1 MNRAFSIIGKAFRL
15 WWGEFMLLIFFNL
28 LWLALQIPIVTGPP
42 ATAAMYIIARQVV
55 DGEFIEPRH
64 GLEALRRMFAQAWV
78 WGAINLLIVGVVV
91 GNFWF
96 YQSATGW
103 LWVGLRLWWGI
114 IALGWFAAN
123 LFYWPFWLA
132 QEQHSLQLTF
142 RNSFL
147 FLAKRPGLALTL
159 MLISASLIV
168 VSVLTTLPFAAALM
182 AWLAL
187 IGVLSVEEELHPRA
201 EDDTVVIDLI
211 Q

>member
-1 MNRAFSIIGKAFRL
+1 MTRAFSIVGHAFRL
-15 WWGEFMLLIFFNL
+15 WWQDFMLLIFFNL
-28 LWLALQIPIVTGPP
+28 AWLALQIPIITGPP
-42 ATAAMYIIARQVV
+42 ATAAMYVIARQVA
-55 DGEFIEPRH
+55 DGEFIGPRH
-64 GLEALRRMFAQAWV
+64 GLDALRRMLGPAWV
-78 WGAINLLIVGVVV
+78 WGSINLLIAGVLV

-103 LWVGLRLWWGI
+103 LWTALRLLWGV
-114 IALGWFAAN
+114 IALGWFAVN

-132 QEQHSLQLTF
+132 QEQRSPQLTF

-147 FLAKRPGLALTL
+147 FLAKQPGLALTL
-159 MLISASLIV
+159 VLLSAVLSV

-187 IGVLSVEEELHPRA
+187 IGVLAVEEALHPHD
-201 EDDTVVIDLI
+201 EDDKVIIEPI